1 MRNTNGVTRRCE
13 RASAFCAGF
22 LLSLLMLYG
31 CASQKPQLNAS
42 QYRFTIND
50 EAYRIRSISSQDKAE
65 SYNELIGSE
74 FVAADLD
81 QDRTLDCILMGEM
94 SLDEAQKIY
103 EHGLALVTKE
113 NKLRIRM
120 PNVDRYTHSAD
131 GVLIEITSFRPAHA
145 PPFNEFRI
153 VDNRPVVCQRL
164 TIMVDQ
170 NADGT
175 LDKVLKGSSELEEV
189 QPQYAEVL
197 AAGLQK
203 GQLVKVNGKILV
215 KEK

>member
-1 MRNTNGVTRRCE
+1 MRNTNGVTSLRA
-13 RASAFCAGF
+13 RASAFWAVF
-22 LLSLLMLYG
+22 LLSLFMLYG

-65 SYNELIGSE
+65 SYNELIGAE

-175 LDKVLKGSSELEEV
+175 LDKVLKGSSALEEV
-189 QPQYAEVL
+189 QPQYAEVI

-203 GQLVKVNGKILV
+203 GQLVTANGKILV

>member
-1 MRNTNGVTRRCE
+1 
-13 RASAFCAGF
+13 
-22 LLSLLMLYG
+22 MLYG

-81 QDRTLDCILMGEM
+81 QDRTLDCILMGEK

-175 LDKVLKGSSELEEV
+175 LDKVLKGSSALEEV

-197 AAGLQK
+197 AAGLEK
-203 GQLVKVNGKILV
+203 GQLIRANGKILV